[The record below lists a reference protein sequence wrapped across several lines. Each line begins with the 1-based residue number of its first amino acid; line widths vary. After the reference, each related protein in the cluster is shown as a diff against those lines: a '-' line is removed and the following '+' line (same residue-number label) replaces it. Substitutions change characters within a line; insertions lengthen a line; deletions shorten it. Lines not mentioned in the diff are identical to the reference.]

1 MSIRPTLDPVVWAVD
16 NLSRWAWQQLAT
28 LTGKGLERTIFAP
41 LPFPQVVVTL
51 YHFSR
56 DTALASMGLVMVVTM
71 IGAMWPAV
79 TLPISQH
86 PVSHALE
93 RLVTA
98 ALIGLSGLWFVRM
111 LVSLNDR
118 AVASLVH
125 NAGALQ
131 ASAAPTGVLSP
142 LVVLLVALA
151 LIILMLYL
159 AVFYA
164 ARMIEVYVLVAA
176 IPWFALVWAAGRN
189 DAPLSTLIR
198 ELVVVVFVQT
208 VHAGAFWL
216 ALEMMGSRAL
226 GASSVFLELALFW
239 YMTKIPAQFRRLA
252 GAGMGVTSL
261 WR

>member
-1 MSIRPTLDPVVWAVD
+1 MSIRPTLDPAVWVVD

-28 LTGKGLERTIFAP
+28 LTRKGLERTIFAP
-41 LPFPQVVVTL
+41 LPFPHVVVTL

-56 DTALASMGLVMVVTM
+56 DTALASVGLVVVVMM
-71 IGAMWPAV
+71 IGSMWPGV
-79 TLPISQH
+79 TLPRSRF
-86 PVSHALE
+86 PVSHSLE

-98 ALIGLSGLWFVRM
+98 ALIALAGLWFVRM

-118 AVASLVH
+118 AVASLVY
-125 NAGALQ
+125 NASELQ
-131 ASAAPTGVLSP
+131 AGAAPTGVFSP
-142 LVVLLVALA
+142 LVVLLVAFA
-151 LIILMLYL
+151 LILLMLYL

-176 IPWFALVWAAGRN
+176 IPWFALVWATRRD
-189 DAPLSTLIR
+189 DAPLATLIR

-216 ALEMMGSRAL
+216 ALQMMGSHAL

-252 GAGMGVTSL
+252 GAGVGVSRR